1 MRVTKRNGTFEK
13 VDFNKIT
20 NRISHLCNELSIDP
34 IIIAQKICSMLY
46 DGVNTSELDNLTAQ
60 ICASMTADNYE
71 YNILAGR
78 IVVDNHHKSTNPS
91 FIETTKRLWEDA
103 HSILSEEYYNII
115 MEYQEEFETMI
126 DYSREFELDFFG
138 FKTLEKSYLLK
149 VNNNVIERP
158 SHLWLRVAIGIHLS
172 DIEKV
177 RETYDL
183 LSQKYFTHATPTLFN
198 AGTNRP
204 QMSSC
209 FLLDMEDS
217 VEGIF
222 KTLGDCAQISKWAG
236 GIGINVSKIRG
247 KNSKINGTGGKSDG
261 ILPLLRTYNA
271 TARHI
276 NQSGRR
282 NGSFAC
288 YLEPW
293 HPDIQ
298 EFLNAKKPHGA
309 EEERARDLFYGLWVC
324 DLFMKRVESDEMWS
338 LICPSECSDLIET
351 YGDEFEELYTRYERE
366 GKFVKQVK
374 ARSIWDMIIESQIE
388 TGTPYMMYKDAVNKK
403 SNQQNI
409 GTIKH
414 SNLCV
419 APETL
424 VLTSTGHVQ
433 IKYLA
438 GKDVNIWNGKEFSN
452 VSVKQTG
459 VDQKLITVKLS
470 DGSTIDCTPYHKF
483 YIQQGVVRDR
493 ELQVG
498 INNNKNV
505 KIVEAKDLTQ
515 GDRVIHSEYPIIKD
529 MTGMAISLLV
539 DTFVKYGS
547 PVEDN
552 YKYVLQIDTDIDTLL
567 NLKRQL
573 QVCGVNILVKGD
585 ESKMLISND
594 DLTKLS
600 EYELNLDLLQSD
612 KDIVIDNTT
621 SYDANITIV
630 SVNDNGRVDDTF
642 CFTEEKRHTGI
653 FNGII
658 TGQCTEITEYTDKD
672 HTSVCNLA
680 SIALPMFINDDLT
693 FNYDKLVDVTRVVT
707 RNLDKVIDITFYPTK
722 EGKTAN
728 TRHRPIG
735 IGIQGLADTFVKMRL
750 PFDSHK
756 ARELNRNIFE
766 AIYYGAVSSSCD
778 IAKEK
783 GTYEYFKGSPM
794 SQGKFQFDMWGEKPK
809 LFSEDVWDKLRK
821 DVMQNGIRNSLLVA
835 PMPTAS
841 TAQILGNNECFEPF
855 TSNIYVRRTL
865 AGEYTIVNKHLVKD
879 LLEMGMWNQDVKDA
893 LIYFQGSVQHIPGI
907 PDDIKALYKT
917 AWELK
922 QKVLIDMAVDRG
934 AFICQ
939 SQSLNM
945 FVEGIS
951 YNKLTS
957 IHMYGWKKGLKTGT
971 YYIRSKAPI
980 SAQNFVLDPRVE
992 ERLKSLKKEEK
1003 KEEKKENKP
1012 LSFKELAKLSPEEK
1026 MKQVKCIEENGV
1038 EMCMMCSG

>member
-1 MRVTKRNGTFEK
+1 MHVKKRNGTLEK

-20 NRISHLCNELSIDP
+20 NRISHLCNDLSIDP

-46 DGVNTSELDNLTAQ
+46 DGVNTSELDNLTSQ

-78 IVVDNHHKSTNPS
+78 IVVDNHHKSTHAS
-91 FIETTKRLWEDA
+91 FQETTKTLWDSE
-103 HSILSEEYYNII
+103 HSILSEEYYKTV
-115 MEYQEEFETMI
+115 MQYHKELDAMI
-126 DYSREFELDFFG
+126 DYSREFDLDFFG

-149 VNNNVIERP
+149 MNDKVIERP
-158 SHLWLRVAIGIHLS
+158 SHLWMRVAVGIHFS
-172 DIEKV
+172 DMEKV
-177 RETYDL
+177 KETYDL

-198 AGTNRP
+198 AGTKKS
-204 QMSSC
+204 QLSSC

-236 GIGINVSKIRG
+236 GIGVNVSKIRG

-276 NQSGRR
+276 NQGGKRL
-282 NGSFAC
+282 GSFAM
-288 YLEPW
+288 YIETW

-309 EEERARDLFYGLWVC
+309 EEERARDLFYGLWIC
-324 DLFMKRVESDEMWS
+324 DLFMKRVEGDEMWS
-338 LICPSECSDLIET
+338 LMCPSICSDLIEK

-388 TGTPYMMYKDAVNKK
+388 TGTPYMLYKDAINKK
-403 SNQQNI
+403 SNQKNI
-409 GTIKH
+409 GTIKQ

-424 VLTSTGHVQ
+424 VLTSSGHVK
-433 IKYLA
+433 IKDIVN
-438 GKDVNIWNGKEFSN
+438 KDVNVWNGEEFSN
-452 VSVKQTG
+452 ATVKQTG
-459 VDQKLITVKLS
+459 ADQKLITVKLS
-470 DGSTIDCTPYHKF
+470 DGTSIDCTPYHKF
-483 YIQQGVVRDR
+483 YIQNGVVRDFN
-493 ELQVG
+493 LVN
-498 INNNKNV
+498 INNSTNV
-505 KIVEAKDLTQ
+505 KIVQAKDLQ
-515 GDRVIHSEYPIIKD
+515 SGDRIIESKYPIIKE
-529 MTGMAISLLV
+529 MTGVAVNYFV
-539 DTFVKYGS
+539 DVFLKYGS
-547 PVEDN
+547 SIEDN
-552 YKYVLQIDTDIDTLL
+552 YKYVLQIDTDIETLL
-567 NLKRQL
+567 DVKRQI
-573 QVCGVNILVKGD
+573 QVCGVNLLVKGD

-594 DLTKLS
+594 DLEKLS
-600 EYELNLDLLQSD
+600 VFGLNTELLVNHN
-612 KDIVIDNTT
+612 DIIVDNTT
-621 SYDANITIV
+621 SYDTTISVV
-630 SVNDNGRVDDTF
+630 SVNDNERVDDTF
-642 CFTEEKRHTGI
+642 CFTEKLRHTGI

-693 FNYDKLVDVTRVVT
+693 FDYDKLIEVSKVVT

-722 EGKTAN
+722 EGRNAN

-735 IGIQGLADTFVKMRL
+735 IGIQGLADTFIKMRL
-750 PFDSHK
+750 PFDSNG

-783 GTYEYFKGSPM
+783 GAYDYFKGSPI
-794 SQGKFQFDMWGEKPK
+794 SEGKFQFDLWGEKPR
-809 LFSEDVWDKLRK
+809 LFSEDVWDELRR
-821 DVMQNGIRNSLLVA
+821 DVVTNGVRNSLLVA

-865 AGEYTIVNKHLVKD
+865 AGEYTMVNKHLVKD
-879 LLEMGMWNQDVKDA
+879 LLDIGMWNQDVKDA

-922 QKVLIDMAVDRG
+922 QRVLIDMAADRG

-992 ERLKSLKKEEK
+992 ERLKSMKND
-1003 KEEKKENKP
+1003 NKP
-1012 LSFKELAKLSPEEK
+1012 LSFKELSKLSPEEK